1 MAQPVELALV
11 GCGGISKAHVKG
23 YQMLFENGCRDF
35 AVTAC
40 CDVNADAAQE
50 RAAQIAAYQ
59 GTQPAVF
66 TEVEALVDAGA
77 AEAADVCVP
86 HCFHHTVSIPLLAGG
101 MHVMVEKPIG
111 ITIRASEAIIG
122 AAERYDRVLATG
134 ENVRRELTARSCAW
148 AMKEARMIGD
158 VRMGVVQSV
167 SHSPFDY
174 ARPALKWRG
183 LKALTGGGMI
193 MDSGAHFADMI
204 QVLLGKVDQVRCAM
218 ASYDSRVIEDAPVV
232 GDAPADVEDTWH
244 AVLDFESGAQVNWT
258 YSRSFYGEPVRQA
271 VYYGSEGTLYDLG
284 FPFHPFQG
292 GGRAV
297 LADGTEV
304 ASEEI
309 QEAYLTGLSDADK
322 AVLFP
327 YGVTD
332 GFAIEVWDFVDAIAN
347 ERKPEMDG
355 VDGLR
360 AKALCEACYESA
372 TLGRTVRYDEVLG
385 GQVNAYQ
392 GPIDA
397 FWDLS

>member
-1 MAQPVELALV
+1 
-11 GCGGISKAHVKG
+11 
-23 YQMLFENGCRDF
+23 
-35 AVTAC
+35 
-40 CDVNADAAQE
+40 
-50 RAAQIAAYQ
+50 
-59 GTQPAVF
+59 
-66 TEVEALVDAGA
+66 
-77 AEAADVCVP
+77 
-86 HCFHHTVSIPLLAGG
+86 

-148 AMKEARMIGD
+148 AMNEARMIGE
-158 VRMGVVQSV
+158 VRMGVVQSI

-204 QVLLGKVDQVRCAM
+204 QVLLGKVDQVRCSM

-372 TLGRTVRYDEVLG
+372 TLGRAVRYDEVLG